1 MGVQTV
7 LNIGAMLAIV
17 PLTGLPLPLVSH
29 GGTSLMVTLAAF
41 GVISGIVNPPETAVI
56 EKRRRL

>member
-1 MGVQTV
+1 
-7 LNIGAMLAIV
+7 MLAIV